1 MRNLIRVLCLI
12 TGLSACKSNRP
23 LEPSSGPSQTTQVE
37 MEATPILVISFYSI
51 AYGID
56 SGARSALDT
65 YLSEKGQDLNV
76 EKKPWGREG
85 EIDYCLFAPTL
96 TEAQKS
102 EHVQAIRTLLS
113 TGKNLHVYTDQACRK
128 STPASG
134 K

>member
-1 MRNLIRVLCLI
+1 MRNLIAVLCI
-12 TGLSACKSNRP
+12 FAGFGACKSTGP
-23 LEPSSGPSQTTQVE
+23 IEPSAQSNQSTQAE
-37 MEATPILVISFYSI
+37 MDAMPMLVVSFYSI

-56 SGARSALDT
+56 SGARSALDA
-65 YLSEKGQDLNV
+65 YLNEKGQDLRV

-85 EIDYCLFAPTL
+85 EVDYCLFAPSL

-102 EHVQAIRTLLS
+102 EHIQAIRALLS
-113 TGKNLHVYTDQACRK
+113 TGKNLHIYTDQACRE